1 MNKILIGLGAIL
13 IVIASSVNSVSNSQ
27 VEGMIELNHNNTLLI
42 RTGVDEDSI
51 LKLQQELVQLNTKRG
66 SKDYPI
72 YLVLDTPGGSVYAG
86 DQFIQFL
93 KGYKNIQTITIFA
106 ASMGAMIVE
115 LHAGK
120 RFITDNGILM
130 FHRASGRFEGQF
142 EEGELESQLN
152 FWKAMIRSM
161 EDSVAKRVGLSLE
174 EYKRYI
180 KDEWW
185 LRGEKAISMGA
196 ADEVINVK
204 CTDDLINDTEILSIP
219 IFAGVSIDATYSK
232 CPLLRNA
239 LGIGEENES
248 K

>member
-13 IVIASSVNSVSNSQ
+13 IVIALSVNSVSNSQ
-27 VEGMIELNHNNTLLI
+27 VEGMIELNDNNTLLI
-42 RTGVDEDSI
+42 RTGIDDDSV
-51 LKLQQELVQLNTKRG
+51 LKLQQELVLLNAKRG
-66 SKDYPI
+66 SEDYPI

-115 LHAGK
+115 LHEGK
-120 RFITDNGILM
+120 RFITGNGILM
-130 FHRASGRFEGQF
+130 FHRASGSFEGQF

-152 FWKAMIRSM
+152 FWKEMIRSM
-161 EDSVAKRVGLSLE
+161 ETGVAKRVGLSLE

-185 LRGEKAISMGA
+185 LRGERAVSLGA
-196 ADEVINVK
+196 ADEVVNIR
-204 CTDDLINDTEILSIP
+204 CTDDLINATEVVSIP
-219 IFAGVSIDATYSK
+219 LFAGVSIESTYSK